1 MNSRR
6 NFKKIYIFIVRI
18 LEKYK
23 YICLEFFFFFLI
35 IKING
40 DSRKAYS
47 IIHDTCNVR
56 VAQVLVLF

>member
-6 NFKKIYIFIVRI
+6 NFNIYIYIYIVRI

-23 YICLEFFFFFLI
+23 YICLEFFFFLI

-40 DSRKAYS
+40 DSGKAYS
-47 IIHDTCNVR
+47 IIHDTCNMR

>member
-6 NFKKIYIFIVRI
+6 NFNIYI
-18 LEKYK
+18 
-23 YICLEFFFFFLI
+23 YIYCENIRKVQVYLFRVFFFLI

-40 DSRKAYS
+40 DSGKAYS
-47 IIHDTCNVR
+47 IIHDTCNMR